1 VSVSRRSFLG
11 AVPAAA
17 AAQVVVDP
25 ITRGDLK
32 KPQGPI
38 RIAAMS
44 EFSPEEIKKIESA
57 ASDVK
62 VLVSK
67 SPAEFRANLREADV
81 VYGNLRGADLDYAP
95 KLKWLQAGG
104 AGMEGM
110 DDGIRKSSLVVTN
123 MARIFAPGISETA
136 MGLLLCLT
144 RGITTY
150 YMPQFNK
157 RQMNPV
163 GTVKSPDHIELGG
176 KTMGI
181 VGMGGIGSWVARRA
195 HYGFDMNVIATDAK
209 PVPKPEYVS
218 ELHDPTYFREMV
230 SRVDV
235 LVSAAP
241 HTKITEGMFNEEV
254 FRSMKKTAYFL
265 ALSRGKLYDDMALVK
280 ALKEHWIA
288 GAGLDVF
295 PV

>member
-1 VSVSRRSFLG
+1 MSVSRRSFLG
-11 AVPAAA
+11 TVPAAA

-44 EFSPEEIKKIESA
+44 EFSPEEIQKIESA
-57 ASDVK
+57 APDVK

-67 SPAEFRANLREADV
+67 TPAEFRANLREADV
-81 VYGNLRGADLDYAP
+81 VYGNLRGGDLDYAP

-136 MGLLLCLT
+136 MGLLLSLT
-144 RGITTY
+144 RGISTY
-150 YMPQFNK
+150 YIPQFNK

-195 HYGFDMNVIATDAK
+195 HNGFDMNIIATDAK

-218 ELHDPTYFREMV
+218 ERHHVFSGNGFTGGCR
-230 SRVDV
+230 SQRR
-235 LVSAAP
+235 SA
-241 HTKITEGMFNEEV
+241 HENN
-254 FRSMKKTAYFL
+254 
-265 ALSRGKLYDDMALVK
+265 
-280 ALKEHWIA
+280 
-288 GAGLDVF
+288 GAHVQ
-295 PV
+295 